1 MLRALIYLTALMV
14 AGCADTHKLTRMN
27 GATTPLSQE
36 ASAYIALPAD
46 GRYGAILY
54 PGSGPQ
60 TAQLIAAAFAPY
72 LSRIS
77 VATASED
84 VATAIR
90 SAKGGGYD
98 YVVYPE
104 ILHWED
110 RATEWSGKPDLASI
124 KISIVQTDSGDV
136 IDSGII
142 EGASGLAT
150 FGGDH
155 PQDLLPEP
163 LRKYSGA
170 LIDDRRRADR

>member
-1 MLRALIYLTALMV
+1 MLRILICLTALIV
-14 AGCADTHKLTRMN
+14 VGCADSHKLTRMN
-27 GATTPLSQE
+27 VATTPLSRG

-46 GRYGAILY
+46 GRYGTIVY
-54 PGSGPQ
+54 TGSGPQ

-84 VATAIR
+84 VATTIR
-90 SAKGGGYD
+90 SAKAGGYD
-98 YVVYPE
+98 YIVYPE

-110 RATEWSGKPDLASI
+110 RATEWSGKPDLVSI
-124 KISIVQTDSGDV
+124 KISIVQADSGEV
-136 IDSGII
+136 IDSGIV
-142 EGASGLAT
+142 EGESGRAT

-170 LIDDRRRADR
+170 LFDDGL

>member
-1 MLRALIYLTALMV
+1 MLVLRALIYLTVFMV

-27 GATTPLSQE
+27 VARAPLSRE

-54 PGSGPQ
+54 TGSGPQ
-60 TAQLIAAAFAPY
+60 TAQLIGAAFAPY
-72 LSRIS
+72 LFRIS
-77 VATASED
+77 VSTASED
-84 VATAIR
+84 VTTAIR
-90 SAKGGGYD
+90 SANAGGYD

-110 RATEWSGKPDLASI
+110 RATEWSGKPDLVSI
-124 KISIVQTDSGDV
+124 KISVVQTDSGDV
-136 IDSGII
+136 LDSGIV

-163 LRKYSGA
+163 LRKYSAA
-170 LIDDRRRADR
+170 LFDDR